1 MTKESVD
8 LSVDLG
14 RLKLRNPV
22 MPSSGTFGYGVEF
35 ADFFNLNDLGAIVVK
50 GTTLHPRLGNFQR
63 RFTEIAGSAEISTIG
78 LQNVGVE
85 RFVKE
90 KLPLLRKFETPVIVN
105 IAGERVEEF
114 AKITEVLD
122 RAGGVGGIEVNL
134 ACPNVQG
141 GGLQFSADRDATFQ
155 VVRAVRNATKL
166 PIIAKLCPTITD
178 VSLLAKVCEEA
189 GADAICPIYAV
200 MGMVIDIQ
208 TRKSKLGKNILASVG
223 GPWMKPIALKLAWQA
238 ARAAKIPVIGGGG
251 ITCAEDAIEF
261 FIAGATAVQV
271 GIYNFV
277 DPKVTIRVIEG
288 IKSYL
293 MDHGK
298 RRIGDLVGSFEM
310 TS

>member
-14 RLKLRNPV
+14 RLKLKNPV
-22 MPSSGTFGYGVEF
+22 MPSSGTFGYGIEF
-35 ADFFNLNDLGAIVVK
+35 TDFLNLNDLGAIVVK
-50 GTTLHPRLGNFQR
+50 GTTLRPRLGNFQR

-105 IAGERVEEF
+105 IAGEGVEEF
-114 AKITEVLD
+114 VKITEVLD
-122 RAGGVGGIEVNL
+122 RADGIGGIEVNL

-141 GGLQFSADRDATFQ
+141 GGLQFSADRDATSQ
-155 VVRAVRNATKL
+155 VVKAVRNATRL
-166 PIIAKLCPTITD
+166 PIIAKLCPTLTD
-178 VSLLAKVCEEA
+178 VAVLAKVCEEA
-189 GADAICPIYAV
+189 GADALCPIFAV
-200 MGMVIDIQ
+200 MGMTIDIQ
-208 TRKSKLGKNILASVG
+208 TRKSKLGRNLLASVG

-238 ARAAKIPVIGGGG
+238 AQAVKIPIIGGGG
-251 ITCAEDAIEF
+251 VTCAEDAIEF

-271 GIYNFV
+271 GIYNFI
-277 DPKVTIRVIEG
+277 DPKITIRIIEG
-288 IKSYL
+288 IKNYL
-293 MDHGK
+293 MDHGIK
-298 RRIGDLVGSFEM
+298 RIGDLVGSFK

>member
-1 MTKESVD
+1 MTKEIVD

-14 RLKLRNPV
+14 RLKLKNPV
-22 MPSSGTFGYGVEF
+22 MPSSGTFGYGIEF
-35 ADFFNLNDLGAIVVK
+35 TDFLNLNDLGAIVVK
-50 GTTLHPRLGNFQR
+50 GTTLRPRLGNFER

-85 RFVKE
+85 RFVQD

-105 IAGERVEEF
+105 IAGESVEEF
-114 AKITEVLD
+114 VKITEVLN
-122 RAGGVGGIEVNL
+122 RAEGIGGIEVNL

-155 VVRAVRNATKL
+155 VVKGVRNATGL

-178 VSLLAKVCEEA
+178 ITFLAKMCEEA
-189 GADAICPIYAV
+189 GADAICPVYAV
-200 MGMVIDIQ
+200 MGMVIDIH
-208 TRKSKLGKNILASVG
+208 TRRSKLGKNLVASVG

-238 ARAAKIPVIGGGG
+238 AQAVKIPIIGGGG

-261 FIAGATAVQV
+261 FIAGVTAVQV

-277 DPKVTIRVIEG
+277 DPQIMIKTIEG
-288 IKSYL
+288 IKKYL
-293 MDHGK
+293 IDHQIK
-298 RRIGDLVGSFEM
+298 SISDLRGSM
-310 TS
+310 ALS

>member
-1 MTKESVD
+1 MIKERID

-14 RLKLRNPV
+14 KLKLKNPV
-22 MPSSGTFGYGVEF
+22 MPSSGTFGYGIEF
-35 ADFFNLNDLGAIVVK
+35 ADFLNLSDLGAIVVK

-63 RFTEIAGSAEISTIG
+63 RFAEIAGSAEISTIG

-85 RFVKE
+85 RFVKD

-105 IAGERVEEF
+105 IAGESVEEF
-114 AKITEVLD
+114 VKITEVLN
-122 RAGGVGGIEVNL
+122 RADGIGGIEVNL

-141 GGLQFSADRDATFQ
+141 GGLQFSADCEATSQ
-155 VVRAVRNATKL
+155 VVKAVRNATDL

-178 VSLLAKVCEEA
+178 VSILAKVCEEA

-200 MGMVIDIQ
+200 MGMTIDIH
-208 TRKSKLGKNILASVG
+208 TGKSKLGKNILASVG

-238 ARAAKIPVIGGGG
+238 ARAVKIPIIGGGG

-261 FIAGATAVQV
+261 FIVGATAVQI

-277 DPKVTIRVIEG
+277 DPRATIKIIEG
-288 IKSYL
+288 IKAFFADNKL
-293 MDHGK
+293 ERMT
-298 RRIGDLVGSFEM
+298 DLVGTIK

>member
-1 MTKESVD
+1 MIRERVD

-14 RLKLRNPV
+14 KLKLKNPV
-22 MPSSGTFGYGVEF
+22 MPSSGTFGYGIEF
-35 ADFFNLNDLGAIVVK
+35 ADFLNLNELGAIVVK

-85 RFVKE
+85 RFIKE
-90 KLPLLRKFETPVIVN
+90 KLPLLTQFKTPVVVN
-105 IAGERVEEF
+105 IAGESVEEF
-114 AKITEVLD
+114 VKITDALTQAD
-122 RAGGVGGIEVNL
+122 GVGGIEVNL

-155 VVRAVRNATKL
+155 VVKAVRSATSL
-166 PIIAKLCPTITD
+166 PIVAKLCPTITD
-178 VSLLAKVCEEA
+178 VSILARVCEEA

-200 MGMVIDIQ
+200 MGMTIDVQ
-208 TRKSKLGKNILASVG
+208 TRRSKLGKNILASVG

-238 ARAAKIPVIGGGG
+238 AQAARIPVVGGGG

-277 DPKVTIRVIEG
+277 DPQIMVKIIEG
-288 IKSYL
+288 VEKYL
-293 MDHGK
+293 IEHRMK
-298 RRIGDLVGSFEM
+298 NIGDLRGSL
-310 TS
+310 SLS

>member
-1 MTKESVD
+1 MIKEGID

-14 RLKLRNPV
+14 KLKLKNPV
-22 MPSSGTFGYGVEF
+22 MPSSGTFGYGIEF
-35 ADFFNLNDLGAIVVK
+35 ADFLNLSDLGAIVVK

-85 RFVKE
+85 RFVKD

-105 IAGERVEEF
+105 IAGESVEEF
-114 AKITEVLD
+114 VKITEVLN
-122 RAGGVGGIEVNL
+122 RADGIGGIEVNL

-141 GGLQFSADRDATFQ
+141 GGLQFSADREATSR
-155 VVRAVRNATKL
+155 VVKAVRNATDL

-178 VSLLAKVCEEA
+178 VSILAKVCEEA
-189 GADAICPIYAV
+189 GADALCPIYAV
-200 MGMVIDIQ
+200 MGMTIDIH

-238 ARAAKIPVIGGGG
+238 ARAVKIPIIGGGG
-251 ITCAEDAIEF
+251 ITCAEDAIEV
-261 FIAGATAVQV
+261 FIAGATAVQI

-277 DPKVTIRVIEG
+277 DPQIMVKTIERIKAYLVNNGIEK
-288 IKSYL
+288 IT
-293 MDHGK
+293 
-298 RRIGDLVGSFEM
+298 DLVGTIK

>member
-1 MTKESVD
+1 MIKESVD
-8 LSVDLG
+8 LSVNLG
-14 RLKLRNPV
+14 GLKLKNPV

-35 ADFFNLNDLGAIVVK
+35 TDFVNLDDLGAIVVK
-50 GTTLHPRLGNFQR
+50 GTTLRPRLGNFQR

-85 RFVKE
+85 RFVKD
-90 KLPLLRKFETPVIVN
+90 KLRLLRKFKTPVIVN
-105 IAGERVEEF
+105 IAGESVEEF
-114 AKITEVLD
+114 VKITDVLTQAD
-122 RAGGVGGIEVNL
+122 GIGGIEVNL

-141 GGLQFSADRDATFQ
+141 GGMQFSADRDATFQ
-155 VVRAVRNATKL
+155 VVKAVRNATKL

-178 VSLLAKVCEEA
+178 VSILTKVCEEA

-200 MGMVIDIQ
+200 MGMVIDIH

-238 ARAAKIPVIGGGG
+238 AQAVKIPIIGGGG

-271 GIYNFV
+271 GIYNFI
-277 DPKVTIRVIEG
+277 DPKVTIRIIEG
-288 IKSYL
+288 IKNYL
-293 MDHGK
+293 MEHGIK
-298 RRIGDLVGSFEM
+298 RIGDLVGSFKM
-310 TS
+310 S

>member
-1 MTKESVD
+1 MIRERVD

-14 RLKLRNPV
+14 KLRLKNPV
-22 MPSSGTFGYGVEF
+22 MPSSGTFGYGTEF
-35 ADFFNLNDLGAIVVK
+35 TDFLNLDDLGAIVVK

-85 RFVKE
+85 GFVKD
-90 KLPLLRKFETPVIVN
+90 KLPLLRQYEPPVIVN
-105 IAGERVEEF
+105 IAGESLEEF
-114 AKITEVLD
+114 VKITEVLN
-122 RAGGVGGIEVNL
+122 RAEGIGGIEVNL

-141 GGLQFSADRDATFQ
+141 GGLQFSADRNATFQ
-155 VVRAVRNATKL
+155 VVTAVRNATSL

-178 VSLLAKVCEEA
+178 VGILAKVCEEA

-200 MGMVIDIQ
+200 MGMTIDIH
-208 TRKSKLGKNILASVG
+208 TRSSKLGKNLLASVG

-238 ARAAKIPVIGGGG
+238 SCSVKIPVIGGGG

-261 FIAGATAVQV
+261 FIAGATAVQI

-277 DPKVTIRVIEG
+277 NPHIMINAIDG
-288 IKSYL
+288 IKKYL
-293 MDHGK
+293 IEHRMK
-298 RRIGDLVGSFEM
+298 SLGDLRGSLVL
-310 TS
+310 S

>member
-1 MTKESVD
+1 MTKERVD

-14 RLKLRNPV
+14 KLRLKNPV
-22 MPSSGTFGYGVEF
+22 MPSSGTFGYGIEF
-35 ADFFNLNDLGAIVVK
+35 ADFLNLDDLGAIVVK

-85 RFVKE
+85 RFVKD
-90 KLPLLRKFETPVIVN
+90 KLPLLRKVETPVIVN
-105 IAGERVEEF
+105 IAGESLEEF
-114 AKITEVLD
+114 VKITEVLN
-122 RAGGVGGIEVNL
+122 RAAGIGGIEVNL

-155 VVRAVRNATKL
+155 LVNAVRNATNL

-178 VSLLAKVCEEA
+178 VGILAKVCEEA

-200 MGMVIDIQ
+200 MGMVIDIY
-208 TRKSKLGKNILASVG
+208 TRKSKLGKNTLASVG

-238 ARAAKIPVIGGGG
+238 AQAVKIPIIGGGG

-261 FIAGATAVQV
+261 FIAGATAVQM

-277 DPKVTIRVIEG
+277 DPQIMIKTIEG
-288 IKSYL
+288 IKKYMIHYQIES
-293 MDHGK
+293 
-298 RRIGDLVGSFEM
+298 INDLRGGMVLS
-310 TS
+310 

>member
-14 RLKLRNPV
+14 RLKLKNPV
-22 MPSSGTFGYGVEF
+22 MPSSGTFGYGIEF
-35 ADFFNLNDLGAIVVK
+35 TDFFKLNDLGAIVVK

-90 KLPLLRKFETPVIVN
+90 KLPLLRQFETPVIVN
-105 IAGERVEEF
+105 IAGESVEEF
-114 AKITEVLD
+114 AKITEVLNQ
-122 RAGGVGGIEVNL
+122 AEGVGGIEVNL

-141 GGLQFSADRDATFQ
+141 GGLQFGADRNATFQ
-155 VVRAVRNATKL
+155 VVKAVRNATKL
-166 PIIAKLCPTITD
+166 PVIAKLCPTITD
-178 VSLLAKVCEEA
+178 VSILAKVCEEA

-238 ARAAKIPVIGGGG
+238 AQATKIPVIGGGG

-277 DPKVTIRVIEG
+277 DPKVTIRIIEG

-293 MDHGK
+293 MDRGMK
-298 RRIGDLVGSFEM
+298 RIRDLVGSFE

>member
-1 MTKESVD
+1 MIKEIVD
-8 LSVDLG
+8 LSVNLG
-14 RLKLRNPV
+14 QLRLKNPV
-22 MPSSGTFGYGVEF
+22 MPSSGTFGYGIEF
-35 ADFFNLNDLGAIVVK
+35 ADFLNLKDLGAIVVK

-85 RFVKE
+85 KFIRD
-90 KLPLLRKFETPVIVN
+90 KLPLLQKFETPVIVN
-105 IAGERVEEF
+105 IAGESVGEF
-114 AKITEVLD
+114 VTITDALMQAD
-122 RAGGVGGIEVNL
+122 GIGGIEVNL

-141 GGLQFSADRDATFQ
+141 GGLQFSADRDATFE
-155 VVRAVRNATKL
+155 VVKAVRSATHL

-178 VSLLAKVCEEA
+178 VSILAKVCEEA

-200 MGMVIDIQ
+200 MGMTIDIH
-208 TRKSKLGKNILASVG
+208 TRRSKLGKNILASVG

-238 ARAAKIPVIGGGG
+238 AQAVRIPIVGGGG

-277 DPKVTIRVIEG
+277 NPQVMIKTVEG
-288 IKSYL
+288 IKKYL
-293 MDHGK
+293 IEHRMK
-298 RRIGDLVGSFEM
+298 NIGDLRGSM
-310 TS
+310 DLS